1 MYLLSLN
8 KNCQTKYQSNCV
20 FKEVHSKSSNV
31 VCKVFIVNHINNLQF
46 SIPHEVTKSVL
57 NPKKSSLFRGL
68 HEYHVTFDE
77 LLKETRH
84 GITLTKKSNCN
95 Y

>member
-1 MYLLSLN
+1 LHD
-8 KNCQTKYQSNCV
+8 QG
-20 FKEVHSKSSNV
+20 SSRQNV

-57 NPKKSSLFRGL
+57 NPNKTSLFFGL

-77 LLKETRH
+77 LLKETTH
-84 GITLTKKSNCN
+84 GIALTKKSNN
-95 Y
+95 N